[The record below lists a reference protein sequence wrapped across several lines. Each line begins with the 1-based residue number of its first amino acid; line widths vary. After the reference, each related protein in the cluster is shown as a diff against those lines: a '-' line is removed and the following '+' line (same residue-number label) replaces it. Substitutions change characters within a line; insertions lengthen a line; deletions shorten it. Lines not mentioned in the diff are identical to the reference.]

1 MFGFALLAGLAS
13 CKGDYDDWG
22 SPQANSQKELAEKVA
37 MTAQPAV
44 SSIDMQTVTG
54 DSVQFVT
61 IGSLAENQTVAY
73 ALELQKEDATDSR
86 IVDMDAQ
93 GRVAVADIDHASN
106 ELYGMNPNERTLVA
120 KVTAYVTCT
129 ASDGG
134 AYTTKRELDAFNILI
149 KPALPVIETAYYMVG
164 SFDNWSLT
172 RNEDYKLVNG
182 GGDVYED
189 PVFTITLMAPAD
201 ATEMAFKVVPE
212 SAFAGGTKVAS
223 WDNARACTSS
233 EADGLSGTFSFNNVG
248 TDFKFNIAEGTK
260 KIRISMNMLLGT
272 YSITLISYPD
282 FIYEIGDE
290 SVWKVP
296 HPLAAV
302 NDNGLYEGFYY
313 LNGAFKFRPN
323 IDNWLGDFEWNG
335 EGKISENGQSN
346 CPDPG
351 AGFYKINVDLAA
363 MTYSLMEV
371 KSITCV
377 GNHNNWDKA
386 DANCHMTYNTELGCW
401 EATLALVNGFKFAI
415 NDEWT
420 YSWGGANG
428 QATAYD
434 NLTLNNGKDLDAPEG
449 DGTYL
454 IQLYVSCEGFN
465 KVVLTKK

>member
-44 SSIDMQTVTG
+44 SSINMQTITG
-54 DSVQFVT
+54 DSVQLVT
-61 IGSLAENQTVAY
+61 VDNLAENQKVEY
-73 ALELQKEDATDSR
+73 VLVLQKEDASDFR
-86 IVDMDAQ
+86 LVDMDAQ
-93 GRVAVADIDHASN
+93 GRAAIADINQASN
-106 ELYGMNPNERTLVA
+106 NLYGMNPNERTLVA
-120 KVTAYVTCT
+120 LVTAHVTCT
-129 ASDGG
+129 APDGST
-134 AYTTKRELDAFNILI
+134 YTTKRSMDAFSILVT
-149 KPALPVIETAYYMVG
+149 PATPTVETAYYMVG
-164 SFDNWSLT
+164 SFDNWSCT

-201 ATEMAFKVVPE
+201 ATEMAFKVLPE
-212 SAFAGGTKVAS
+212 SAFANGLS

-272 YSITLISYPD
+272 YNITLISYPD

-290 SVWKVP
+290 SGWQVP

-313 LNGAFKFRPN
+313 LNGEFKFKPN
-323 IDNWLGDFEWNG
+323 KDNWLGDFEWNG
-335 EGKISENGQSN
+335 EGKISESGQSN

-351 AGFYKINVDLAA
+351 AGFYKVNVDLAA
-363 MTYSLMEV
+363 ETYSLMEV
-371 KSITCV
+371 TSITCV
-377 GNHNNWDKA
+377 GNHNGWQPA

-401 EATLALVNGFKFAI
+401 EATLALTNGFKFAI
-415 NDEWT
+415 NDAWT

-428 QATAYD
+428 QTTAYD

-454 IQLYVSCEGFN
+454 IQLYVSCEGSN
-465 KVVLTKK
+465 RVVLTKQ